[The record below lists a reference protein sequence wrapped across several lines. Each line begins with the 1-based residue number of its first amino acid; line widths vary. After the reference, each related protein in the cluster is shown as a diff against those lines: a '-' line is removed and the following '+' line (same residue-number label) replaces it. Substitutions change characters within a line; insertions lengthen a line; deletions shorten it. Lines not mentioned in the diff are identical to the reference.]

1 MYFKGHYFLELS
13 VMRLLTLSLLLL
25 SLVSCSTAG
34 VKNIEYVE
42 FKKSIEVDKP
52 FNEVWGYL
60 LEWSAINSFPIEET
74 DKNDGIIK
82 LTGSGTVS
90 RSFFQSPAFQ
100 GDGAELDQ
108 SLVSCGQPTGNIG
121 LYRAKFTGLTIN
133 ATIILR
139 EMASSTRVTINMSG
153 NAGVEVRNGY
163 GVVSSSMNT
172 CASRGTFEK
181 RIFADLAVF

>member
-1 MYFKGHYFLELS
+1 
-13 VMRLLTLSLLLL
+13 MRLLTLSLLLL

>member
-1 MYFKGHYFLELS
+1 VRF
-13 VMRLLTLSLLLL
+13 LLL
-25 SLVSCSTAG
+25 SLILVSLLSCSSAG
-34 VKNIEYVE
+34 VKNIEYLE
-42 FKKSIEVDKP
+42 FEKSIEVDKP
-52 FNEVWGYL
+52 FGEVWGYL
-60 LEWSAINSFPIEET
+60 LEWSAVNSFPIEET
-74 DKNDGIIK
+74 DKIDGIIK

-108 SLVSCGQPTGNIG
+108 RLVSCGQPTGNVG
-121 LYRAKFTGLTIN
+121 LYQAKFTGLRIN

-139 EMASSTRVTINMSG
+139 EMENSTRVTINMSG

-172 CASRGTFEK
+172 CPSRGIFEK